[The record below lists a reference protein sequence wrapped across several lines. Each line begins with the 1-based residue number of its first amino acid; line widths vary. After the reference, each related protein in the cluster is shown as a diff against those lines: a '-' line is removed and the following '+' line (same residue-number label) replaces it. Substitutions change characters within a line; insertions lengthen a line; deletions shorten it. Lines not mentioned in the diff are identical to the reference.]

1 MPKES
6 VELMQSIFDDSW
18 NRANTKQRKPVIMD
32 ITTLD
37 PGRGKRFDLN
47 RSDAIFLY
55 ETAHSEEQ
63 PDIFYDYV
71 NSRINVTVD
80 IRTVEGR
87 THLMK
92 MEDEVGRILHL
103 KRKGDGLNYDRI
115 VYKTRT
121 DLSDRT
127 KRLHRMTFQVEI
139 VILSELVA

>member
-1 MPKES
+1 MIWMPKES
-6 VELMQSIFDDSW
+6 VDLMQSIFDDSW

-92 MEDEVGRILHL
+92 MEDEVRRILHL
-103 KRKGDGLNYDRI
+103 KRKGDGLNYDRL

-121 DLSDRT
+121 DLG
-127 KRLHRMTFQVEI
+127 
-139 VILSELVA
+139 